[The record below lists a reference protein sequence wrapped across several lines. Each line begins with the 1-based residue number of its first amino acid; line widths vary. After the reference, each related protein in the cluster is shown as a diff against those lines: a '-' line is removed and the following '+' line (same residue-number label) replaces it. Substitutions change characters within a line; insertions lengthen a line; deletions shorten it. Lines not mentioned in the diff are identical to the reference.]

1 MSLSNN
7 IFNFARNTAEKYLR
21 KDMINYKLLER
32 QAFFRRSSKKE
43 LQRLRNKFEGQRCF
57 IVGNGPSL
65 NKCDLELLENEFSFA
80 VNGIFYKT
88 KEMGFKPTFY
98 VVEDYHVMHDN
109 LEEIKAYDTQYRF
122 FPTNYKHLFG
132 CVEKNTLF
140 FNMNT
145 GYYQETSP
153 NHGIPRFSA
162 DCSEQVFCGQSV
174 TMMNLQ
180 LAHYL
185 GFKDVYLIGMDFSYK
200 IPDSAEVDR
209 TVITSTEDD
218 ENHFHPD
225 YFGKGKKWH
234 DPQLDKVL
242 NSYKLMK
249 LIYES
254 SGKNIYNATV
264 GGKLDVFT
272 RVDYD
277 SLFNK

>member
-1 MSLSNN
+1 MSISNS
-7 IFNFARNTAEKYLR
+7 IFNLIRNTAIKYMS
-21 KDMINYKLLER
+21 KDRVNYKLLER
-32 QAFFRRSSKKE
+32 QAFFRFSSKGE
-43 LQRLRNKFEGQRCF
+43 LRKLRNKFKGQRCF
-57 IVGNGPSL
+57 IVGNGTSL
-65 NKCDLELLENEFSFA
+65 NKCDLTLLENEYSFA

-88 KEMGFKPTFY
+88 NEMGYKPTFY

-109 LEEIKAYDTQYRF
+109 LEEIKAYETEYRF

-132 CVEKNTLF
+132 NVGKNTLF

-153 NHGIPRFSA
+153 NFGIPRFSA
-162 DCSEQVFCGQSV
+162 DCSNEVYCGQSV

-185 GFKDVYLIGMDFSYK
+185 GFKEVYLIGMDFSYN
-200 IPDSAEVDR
+200 IPDSAEVDK

-242 NSYKLMK
+242 NSYKMMK
-249 LIYES
+249 LVYES
-254 SGKNIYNATV
+254 SDRSIYNATV
-264 GGKLDVFT
+264 GGKLEVFE
-272 RVDYD
+272 RVDYE
-277 SLFNK
+277 SLFKL